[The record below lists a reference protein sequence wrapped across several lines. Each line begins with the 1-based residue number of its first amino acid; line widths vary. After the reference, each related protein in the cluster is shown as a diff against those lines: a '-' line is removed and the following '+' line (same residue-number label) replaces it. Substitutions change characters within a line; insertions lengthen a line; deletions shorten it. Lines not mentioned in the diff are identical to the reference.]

1 MFFCRIMSTF
11 FSAES
16 LYASYIVS
24 EVCDMRINDKIFL
37 IFLFFAGVG
46 ICAGSFFAVGLGDEA
61 KSGIVSVL
69 NAFFRSKTDVSA
81 SESGSFPQMFLPL
94 LAAVFAAYLSAY
106 LLFPLPLIPVYIS
119 LQGVFIGFSAVMTL
133 ETFGIKGILYILV
146 LLMPQNLIQLPVFCA
161 LGMLSFHVGK
171 EFLSIYASRISR
183 GHHSSSARSAMKVL
197 RYDVKLY
204 TLAYLFGAVLIA
216 VSCAMQALL
225 LPSVF

>member
-1 MFFCRIMSTF
+1 MSTF

-24 EVCDMRINDKIFL
+24 EVYDMRINYKIFL
-37 IFLFFAGVG
+37 ILLFWAGVG
-46 ICAGSFFAVGLGDEA
+46 ICAGSFFAVGLGAES

-69 NAFFRSKTDVSA
+69 NAFFQSKADVSVPA
-81 SESGSFPQMFLPL
+81 GGSFLQMFLPL

-106 LLFPLPLIPVYIS
+106 LLLPLPLIPIYIT

-133 ETFGIKGILYILV
+133 ETFGIKGILYILI
-146 LLMPQNLIQLPVFCA
+146 LLMPQNLLQLPVFCA

-171 EFLSIYASRISR
+171 RFLSVYASRISR
-183 GHHSSSARSAMKVL
+183 VHHLSSARSAIKTL
-197 RYDVKLY
+197 QYDVKLY
-204 TLAYLFGAVLIA
+204 TLAYLFGAALIA
-216 VSCAMQALL
+216 LSCAMQAFL

>member
-1 MFFCRIMSTF
+1 
-11 FSAES
+11 
-16 LYASYIVS
+16 
-24 EVCDMRINDKIFL
+24 MRINYKIFL

-46 ICAGSFFAVGLGDEA
+46 ICAGSFFAVGLGDES

-69 NAFFRSKTDVSA
+69 NAFFGGETDVSA
-81 SESGSFPQMFLPL
+81 SESGSFLQIFLPL

-106 LLFPLPLIPVYIS
+106 LLLPLPLIPIYIT

-133 ETFGIKGILYILV
+133 ETFGIKGILYILI

-171 EFLSIYASRISR
+171 EFLSVYASRISR
-183 GHHSSSARSAMKVL
+183 VHHLSSARSTMKAL
-197 RYDVKLY
+197 QYDVKLY
-204 TLAYLFGAVLIA
+204 TLAYLFGAALIA
-216 VSCAMQALL
+216 VSCAMQAFL